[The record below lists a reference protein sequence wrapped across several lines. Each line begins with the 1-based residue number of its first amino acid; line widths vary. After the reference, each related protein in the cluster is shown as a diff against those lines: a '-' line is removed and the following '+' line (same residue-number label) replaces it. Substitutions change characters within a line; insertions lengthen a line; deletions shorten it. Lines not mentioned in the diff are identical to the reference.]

1 MIKRNSKI
9 DVNDQ
14 VKFDISKV
22 GINNQETIKKLS
34 SFIKNH
40 KGEKV
45 SKFKEILKK
54 YEQERSTQQMDV
66 DQQPTEET
74 QDATIDEPKIRRTKK
89 RDEIKH
95 SLDMEE
101 VNNKL
106 FEAE

>member
-1 MIKRNSKI
+1 
-9 DVNDQ
+9 
-14 VKFDISKV
+14 
-22 GINNQETIKKLS
+22 
-34 SFIKNH
+34 
-40 KGEKV
+40 
-45 SKFKEILKK
+45 
-54 YEQERSTQQMDV
+54 MDV